1 MSRQIDKQQ
10 HRRFTN
16 MQCLLSIELVSLI
29 LVLSLISSSH
39 CDSFAADERLG
50 VAYEFKVHVDSG
62 KEDCFYQYVQP
73 QSSLYVAF
81 QVE

>member
-1 MSRQIDKQQ
+1 MHPSPLGLHCYALIVAVLGR
-10 HRRFTN
+10 
-16 MQCLLSIELVSLI
+16 LVTT
-29 LVLSLISSSH
+29 VAA
-39 CDSFAADERLG
+39 DSFSADERLG

-81 QVE
+81 QVMSHQGAACVW